1 MSCYCMQTCFSI
13 FTIEDYVLNKQTYF
27 LFIINFLIV
36 YYKRYQSLLKTI
48 LSIFRDSI
56 EWIK

>member
-1 MSCYCMQTCFSI
+1 MSYYCMQTCFSI
-13 FTIEDYVLNKQTYF
+13 FTIKDCALN
-27 LFIINFLIV
+27 
-36 YYKRYQSLLKTI
+36 KRYQSLLKTI

>member
-13 FTIEDYVLNKQTYF
+13 FTIKDYVLN
-27 LFIINFLIV
+27 
-36 YYKRYQSLLKTI
+36 KRYQSLLKTI
-48 LSIFRDSI
+48 LSIFRGSI